1 MFKTKKDVKIAEQ
14 KSKIENQDK
23 YIKDLKSRIR
33 LKENSNNYLRTEN
46 AKLEYTN
53 KKFKSYEEAV
63 ENVLYGKRTPEQKI
77 EQIIELTR
85 DLNQSKS

>member
-1 MFKTKKDVKIAEQ
+1 MFKTKKDIKIAEQ
-14 KSKIENQDK
+14 NSKIENQDK

-53 KKFKSYEEAV
+53 KKFKSYAEAV
-63 ENVLYGKRTPEQKI
+63 ENVLYGKRTPEQKV

-85 DLNQSKS
+85 DLQSKS